1 MVMRM
6 VVLGGD
12 GGDEGGDEG
21 GDGDGDGDDEGDG
34 DGGHADDISKQQK
47 QVLWQAPDMRWHL

>member
-12 GGDEGGDEG
+12 GGDEG